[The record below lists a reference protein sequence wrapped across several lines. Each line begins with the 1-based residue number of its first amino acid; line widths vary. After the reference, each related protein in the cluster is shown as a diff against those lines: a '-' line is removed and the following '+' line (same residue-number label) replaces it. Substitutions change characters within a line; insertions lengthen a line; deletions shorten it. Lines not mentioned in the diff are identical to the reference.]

1 MENRQL
7 WKNAYKVLV
16 LRVSMTKTICTLFK
30 VKGIFLLC
38 SYLSKT
44 IKDKRIYFQQVIK
57 DTKLQKDNN
66 AYTWHVASWSG
77 PATLY

>member
-1 MENRQL
+1 MESRQL

-30 VKGIFLLC
+30 VNGIFLVC

-44 IKDKRIYFQQVIK
+44 IKDKRIYFKQAIK
-57 DTKLQKDNN
+57 NTKLRKDNN
-66 AYTWHVASWSG
+66 AYT
-77 PATLY
+77 

>member
-1 MENRQL
+1 
-7 WKNAYKVLV
+7 
-16 LRVSMTKTICTLFK
+16 MTKIIRTLFK
-30 VKGIFLLC
+30 VKGIFLVC

-44 IKDKRIYFQQVIK
+44 IQDKRIYFKQAIK
-57 DTKLQKDNN
+57 NTKLQMDNN